1 MNKYKDQFATEF
13 EFRTLEDAVDGADC
27 FIGVSVKG
35 ALSQKMVKS
44 MAKDPIIF
52 ALANPD
58 PEILPSEAMAIRS
71 DCIVATGRS
80 DLPNQVNNVLG
91 FPSIFRGALD
101 THARGINEEM
111 KMAAVKAI
119 AALTKEE
126 IPEHVKKVYGAD
138 TPKGFGRDYLIPKPV
153 DNRLL
158 KMVAPAVAEAAI
170 RTGVARK
177 NINIAEYKKHIEEIT
192 RN

>member
-1 MNKYKDQFATEF
+1 
-13 EFRTLEDAVDGADC
+13 
-27 FIGVSVKG
+27 
-35 ALSQKMVKS
+35 

-58 PEILPSEAMAIRS
+58 PEILPSEALEIRS
-71 DCIVATGRS
+71 DAIVATGRS

-101 THARGINEEM
+101 THATGINEEM
-111 KMAAVKAI
+111 KIAAVKAI

-126 IPEHVKKVYGAD
+126 IPEQVRKVYGEQ

-158 KMVAPAVAEAAI
+158 KMVAPAVAEAAM
-170 RTGVARK
+170 RTNVARK
-177 NINIAEYKKHIEEIT
+177 NINIEDYKKHIENMT
-192 RN
+192 QS